1 MRSARLT
8 ILPFTVQTPVQSLH
22 DLQSVS
28 HRVSRFREEVLLSG
42 VQEDCMSKIVILGA
56 GVAGH
61 TAASFLRK
69 WLNNS
74 HDVTVVS
81 PLPNYNWIP
90 SNIWLGLGRMREEQV
105 TFPLAPVYERAG
117 IRFEQARAI
126 AIYPEGSGD
135 LSSPHVVVEK
145 QGDSPLR
152 FPVPYDFLIN
162 ATGPRLNFDATEG
175 LGPEKFTDSVCTV
188 SHATA
193 AAKHFLDLVERMR
206 NGARCRFVVGAGHG
220 MCTCQG
226 AAFEYVVNLEFEL
239 KRHGVRDRAEVIF
252 LTSEYE
258 LGDFGMGGA
267 FVRRNGYIT
276 PTNIF
281 TESVLAE
288 RNVWSITRAHVQK
301 VENGLIHYENLAG
314 EEHKMNFD
322 MAMLLPPFTGVGL
335 SAYKRTG
342 EEITTQLFAAN
353 AFMKV
358 DGNYTSKPFEEWK
371 ASDWPKT
378 YQSPVYPNIFAAG
391 IAFAPPHTISRPYK
405 NPRGIPIYATAPR
418 TGMPSA
424 TIGRVV
430 ARSIADKLEGKQ
442 GEPYGASMAELGAA
456 CVASAGSGW
465 LRGTA
470 ASMTVFPI
478 VPDYDRYPK
487 YGRDLRYTTGEIG
500 LAGHWIKMILH
511 YMFLYKAQLRPG
523 WRLIPE

>member
-1 MRSARLT
+1 
-8 ILPFTVQTPVQSLH
+8 
-22 DLQSVS
+22 
-28 HRVSRFREEVLLSG
+28 
-42 VQEDCMSKIVILGA
+42 MSKVVVLGA

-69 WLNNS
+69 WLDKS

-81 PLPNYNWIP
+81 PLPTYNWIP

-105 TFPLAPVYERAG
+105 TFPLEPVYERVG
-117 IRFEQARAI
+117 VKFELARAVEL
-126 AIYPEGSGD
+126 YPEGTVEQP
-135 LSSPHVVVEK
+135 SPHVIVEK
-145 QGDSPLR
+145 QMGELIQHLPIH
-152 FPVPYDFLIN
+152 YDFLIN
-162 ATGPRLNFDATEG
+162 ATGPRLNFNATEG
-175 LGPEKFTDSVCTV
+175 LGPEKFTDSVCTAG
-188 SHATA
+188 HASD
-193 AAKHFLDLVERMR
+193 AAKHFLSLVERMKK
-206 NGARCRFVVGAGHG
+206 GDRCRFVVGAGHG

-252 LTSEYE
+252 LTNEYE

-267 FVRRNGYIT
+267 FIRRNGYIT

-288 RNVWSITRAHVQK
+288 RNIWSVTRSHVHR
-301 VENGLIHYENLAG
+301 VEEGRIYYENLAG
-314 EEHKMNFD
+314 EDHELTFD
-322 MAMLLPPFTGVGL
+322 MAMLLPPFTGVGFK
-335 SAYKRTG
+335 AYNRG
-342 EEITTQLFAAN
+342 GDDITTQLFAPN
-353 AFMKV
+353 GFMKV
-358 DGNYTSKPFEEWK
+358 DGDYTAKPFEEWK
-371 ASDWPKT
+371 ALDWPMT
-378 YQSPVYPNIFAAG
+378 YQSPSYPNIFAAG

-405 NPRGIPIYATAPR
+405 SPRGTPIYATAPR

-424 TIGRVV
+424 TMGRVV
-430 ARSIADKLEGKQ
+430 ARSIADRVEGRQ
-442 GEPYGASMAELGAA
+442 GELYRASMAELGAA

-465 LRGTA
+465 LSGTA

-478 VPDYDRYPK
+478 VPDYERYPK